1 MITQALITVALG
13 CLSGLISGSVAFLA
27 MRVFPVIY
35 RKTGIDRWIESRTGF
50 GLSTGI
56 IWLFGVVTRSWVGLY
71 FGILFIF
78 IGAGVFAPPIF
89 LFLFRL
95 LFIPTVLYDAEAH
108 GYALTIGIVSAYAAY
123 LLCAI
128 PYHNASRKA
137 LQSKG

>member
-1 MITQALITVALG
+1 LAVWSSHQKLG
-13 CLSGLISGSVAFLA
+13 GIVFWYIILYSSV
-27 MRVFPVIY
+27 RVY
-35 RKTGIDRWIESRTGF
+35 SRRRF
-50 GLSTGI
+50 
-56 IWLFGVVTRSWVGLY
+56 
-71 FGILFIF
+71 
-78 IGAGVFAPPIF
+78 F

-123 LLCAI
+123 MLCAI

>member
-1 MITQALITVALG
+1 LAVWSSHQKLG
-13 CLSGLISGSVAFLA
+13 GI
-27 MRVFPVIY
+27 VFWYIIY
-35 RKTGIDRWIESRTGF
+35 IHRCGCIRAAD
-50 GLSTGI
+50 
-56 IWLFGVVTRSWVGLY
+56 
-71 FGILFIF
+71 
-78 IGAGVFAPPIF
+78 

-123 LLCAI
+123 MLCAI

>member
-35 RKTGIDRWIESRTGF
+35 GKTGIDGWIERRTGF

-78 IGAGVFAPPIF
+78 IGAGVFAPPIYSCF
-89 LFLFRL
+89 VCSL
-95 LFIPTVLYDAEAH
+95 
-108 GYALTIGIVSAYAAY
+108 
-123 LLCAI
+123 
-128 PYHNASRKA
+128 SRRYCMTPRHMA
-137 LQSKG
+137 TR